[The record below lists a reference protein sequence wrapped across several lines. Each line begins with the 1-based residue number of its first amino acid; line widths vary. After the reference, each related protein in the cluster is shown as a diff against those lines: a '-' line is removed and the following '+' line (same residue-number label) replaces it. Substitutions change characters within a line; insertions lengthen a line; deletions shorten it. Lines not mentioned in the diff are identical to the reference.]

1 MNAHRRRI
9 ERAFAG
15 ADGYDRHA
23 RVQQDVALD
32 LADRIAAL
40 DLPDNPRVLE
50 IGCGTGFLTRA
61 LVARGL
67 GGDWLVTDIAPEMVE
82 RCRATVGEAAGRR
95 FAVLDGEYG
104 IDPDGGYDLIC
115 SSLAM
120 QWFDDHGAAL
130 ARMVDA
136 LAPGGHCL
144 FATLGAGSFV
154 EWRAAHAAAG
164 VTAGTPGFVDAAAI
178 AGALPDRRISLATVE
193 HRVEHHASAL
203 DFLRALRGI
212 GAHTP
217 ADGHRPLGPAAMR
230 RVMAAFEAG
239 GCAVTYEVV
248 TGHYGR
254 PF

>member
-15 ADGYDRHA
+15 ADGYERHA
-23 RVQQDVALD
+23 RVQRQVAED

-40 DLPDNPRVLE
+40 DLPARPRVLE

-61 LVARGL
+61 LVERGL
-67 GGDWLVTDIAPEMVE
+67 AGEWLVTDISPAMVE
-82 RCRATVGEAAGRR
+82 RCRAHVGDAPGRS

-104 IDPDGGYDLIC
+104 IAADGGYDLIC

-120 QWFDDHGAAL
+120 QWFDDHATAL
-130 ARMVDA
+130 ARMIAA
-136 LAPGGHCL
+136 LAPNGHCL
-144 FATLGAGSFV
+144 FSTLGAGSFA
-154 EWRAAHAAAG
+154 EWRAAHDAVGARPGTPRFAAA
-164 VTAGTPGFVDAAAI
+164 DRLAAALPQHRI
-178 AGALPDRRISLATVE
+178 AATIDPVIE
-193 HRVEHHASAL
+193 QHDSAL
-203 DFLRALRGI
+203 SFLRALRAI

-217 ADGHRPLGPAAMR
+217 GAGHRALGPVAMR
-230 RVMAAFEAG
+230 QVMAAFEAG

-254 PF
+254 QE